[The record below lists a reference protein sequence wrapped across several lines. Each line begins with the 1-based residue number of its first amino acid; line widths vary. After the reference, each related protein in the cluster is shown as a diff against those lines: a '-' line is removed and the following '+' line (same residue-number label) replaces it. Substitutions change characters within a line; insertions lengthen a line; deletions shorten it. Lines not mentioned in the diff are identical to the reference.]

1 MILQISDL
9 SWWRWVKDVTNG
21 ETKINTGVS
30 VRRNNGNLRFPPGPR
45 GLPNLLSIEPDLHKY
60 FAKLSKIYGP
70 IIKLQLGRIH
80 VIVLNSSSVAKEVLR
95 DQDANFAAR
104 DVPTAVLAFSYGGKD
119 IVWGHCDQE
128 WRKLRKILNQ
138 ELLSST
144 SLDSSYSLRR
154 SEIRRM
160 VKDVY
165 GMIDTPISVGEQVFV
180 ATLNV
185 VLNMLWG
192 GEIQGDERIRVGIEL
207 RQLFNRSTELSL
219 RPNISDFFPIFRR
232 FDIQG
237 IEKESWKILG
247 EMDQMFDS
255 VIDQHLRFDKE
266 NNEHKQRSGKDFLQF
281 LLELTETHDVKT
293 RVTMT
298 QLQYL
303 DLRRP

>member
-1 MILQISDL
+1 MPPKYNDDQQTKFEVARTGEPISDL

-30 VRRNNGNLRFPPGPR
+30 VVVLVLVAYIFIVIGRRLQRRNNGNLRFPPGPR
-45 GLPNLLSIEPDLHKY
+45 GLPVVGNLLFIEPDLHKY

-144 SLDSSYSLRR
+144 SLDSSYSL
-154 SEIRRM
+154 
-160 VKDVY
+160 D
-165 GMIDTPISVGEQVFV
+165 G
-180 ATLNV
+180 
-185 VLNMLWG
+185 W
-192 GEIQGDERIRVGIEL
+192 
-207 RQLFNRSTELSL
+207 
-219 RPNISDFFPIFRR
+219 
-232 FDIQG
+232 
-237 IEKESWKILG
+237 
-247 EMDQMFDS
+247 
-255 VIDQHLRFDKE
+255 
-266 NNEHKQRSGKDFLQF
+266 
-281 LLELTETHDVKT
+281 
-293 RVTMT
+293 
-298 QLQYL
+298 
-303 DLRRP
+303 